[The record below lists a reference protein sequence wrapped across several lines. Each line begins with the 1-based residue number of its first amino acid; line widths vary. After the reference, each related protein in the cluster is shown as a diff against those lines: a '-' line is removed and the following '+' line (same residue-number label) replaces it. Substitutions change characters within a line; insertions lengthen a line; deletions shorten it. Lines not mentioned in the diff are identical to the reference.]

1 MKNYAVWYH
10 LKRLI
15 LFIVILWNRFFS
27 VLVFLVKLYCKN
39 RGSYWISSE
48 PLQKQGQ
55 PLHYCWLWTGISPR
69 DIKDRLQIFLL
80 SIETS
85 IAPEI
90 SENLWLKKLS
100 VKSLQRNVW
109 YRNVQDYLFKIT
121 YYLQEGDVIPE
132 KVQKIF
138 IIMEIEQTQISY
150 VPNWLGFMLMFL
162 AVPFLGL
169 LHSAF

>member
-109 YRNVQDYLFKIT
+109 YRNVQDTFLKLLIICKKETLSQKKFRRYL
-121 YYLQEGDVIPE
+121 
-132 KVQKIF
+132 
-138 IIMEIEQTQISY
+138 S
-150 VPNWLGFMLMFL
+150 
-162 AVPFLGL
+162 
-169 LHSAF
+169 